1 VLCVVVGGVPSS
13 HASAP
18 AAALA
23 IQAGIVSAVALEEG
37 SNATRDPWRRELLRL
52 QAEHARRTI
61 DLVELV
67 LARLE
72 ELERPWWRRWL
83 S

>member
-1 VLCVVVGGVPSS
+1 MA
-13 HASAP
+13 HEIAT

-23 IQAGIVSAVALEEG
+23 IQAGIVSAVALEEA

-61 DLVELV
+61 
-67 LARLE
+67 
-72 ELERPWWRRWL
+72 
-83 S
+83 

>member
-1 VLCVVVGGVPSS
+1 MS
-13 HASAP
+13 HEIAT

-23 IQAGIVSAVALEEG
+23 IQAGILSAVELEEA
-37 SNATRDPWRRELLRL
+37 SNATRGPWRRQLLRL

-61 DLVELV
+61 RLDELV

>member
-1 VLCVVVGGVPSS
+1 MS
-13 HASAP
+13 HDMAV

-23 IQAGIVSAVALEEG
+23 IQAGVQSAVALEEA

-52 QAEHARRTI
+52 QASHARRTI
-61 DLVELV
+61 ELVELV